1 MRIGIDTH
9 FIGSVRA
16 TGNRTYTAEL
26 VQALTAIDDQNE
38 YILYAINNHRYYQQ
52 FAGNSRVA
60 VRRALSVNG
69 VIRNFAS
76 LPLAVARD
84 APDVTHLQFILPP
97 GLRSPAVLAVHDL
110 YYLHLGRPALGER
123 ILSWLTVWSI
133 RRASHIVTLSAYSKQ
148 DIVQRCAVN
157 PDRIAVVPLAA
168 HRRFAPIQHDSARQ
182 SILQRLRIQ
191 GEYVLYVGRTED
203 PRKNLRTLI
212 DAYAVLRSQRATD
225 ALLVI
230 AGRQGVGTQDI
241 QRQISDLG
249 LEQDVLLPG
258 IVPDTDLPALLSGAS
273 LFVYVSSFEGFGLP
287 VLEAMACGTPVIT
300 ANTTSLPEVAGDAAL
315 LVTPGNVDEL
325 TRAMRRLL
333 SEPELRQ
340 QLREHGLERARLF
353 SWEKTAQATL
363 EIYQQV
369 AQSVSRSD

>member
-1 MRIGIDTH
+1 
-9 FIGSVRA
+9 
-16 TGNRTYTAEL
+16 
-26 VQALTAIDDQNE
+26 
-38 YILYAINNHRYYQQ
+38 
-52 FAGNSRVA
+52 
-60 VRRALSVNG
+60 
-69 VIRNFAS
+69 
-76 LPLAVARD
+76 
-84 APDVTHLQFILPP
+84 
-97 GLRSPAVLAVHDL
+97 
-110 YYLHLGRPALGER
+110 
-123 ILSWLTVWSI
+123 
-133 RRASHIVTLSAYSKQ
+133 
-148 DIVQRCAVN
+148 VN

-168 HRRFAPIQHDSARQ
+168 HSRFAPIQHDSALQ
-182 SILQRLRIQ
+182 SILQRLNIQ
-191 GEYVLYVGRTED
+191 GEYILYVGRTED

-230 AGRQGVGTQDI
+230 AGRQGVGTQEI

-249 LEQDVLLPG
+249 LEQEVLLPG

-333 SEPELRQ
+333 SEPDLRQ
-340 QLREHGLERARLF
+340 QLREHGLKRARLF
-353 SWEKTAQATL
+353 SWERTAQATL
-363 EIYQQV
+363 EIYQTMV
-369 AQSVSRSD
+369 KHVSRTY